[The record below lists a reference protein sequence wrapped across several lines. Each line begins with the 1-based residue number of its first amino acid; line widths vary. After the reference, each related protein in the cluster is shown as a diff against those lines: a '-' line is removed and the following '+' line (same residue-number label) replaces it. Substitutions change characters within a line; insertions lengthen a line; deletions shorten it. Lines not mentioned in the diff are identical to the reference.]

1 MIKER
6 PMIFSAPMVQAIL
19 AGKKTQTRR
28 IANVTDNGCK
38 PGMIT
43 PKLGFSPRSIAN
55 HAPYCPYGVAGDRIW
70 VRESAQQPDGADNL
84 NWQFAVYSADGAF
97 VRDDEG
103 FAVFWWYSRPKC
115 PSIHLP
121 RRFSR
126 ILLEIT
132 AVRVERLHDISD
144 ADTFAEGIGIDCH
157 SHPDDTCASYKTLW
171 EKINGTASWNSNPW
185 VWVIEFKR
193 V

>member
-6 PMIFSAPMVQAIL
+6 PILFSAPMVQALL

-28 IANVTDNGCK
+28 KVK
-38 PGMIT
+38 
-43 PKLGFSPRSIAN
+43 KLSDFSP
-55 HAPYCPYGVAGDRIW
+55 YGRIGDRLW
-70 VRESAQQPDGADNL
+70 VRESAHQAYGADSM
-84 NWQFAVYSADGAF
+84 FSAYSADGSF

-103 FAVFWWYSRPKC
+103 VRVFWWYSRDKC

-132 AVRVERLHDISD
+132 DVRLEQLWDITESD
-144 ADTFAEGIGIDCH
+144 CVSEGIKGHGTPFGDWWEDY
-157 SHPDDTCASYKTLW
+157 SSDSNPLLPHPYASYKTLW

-193 V
+193 VNDAT